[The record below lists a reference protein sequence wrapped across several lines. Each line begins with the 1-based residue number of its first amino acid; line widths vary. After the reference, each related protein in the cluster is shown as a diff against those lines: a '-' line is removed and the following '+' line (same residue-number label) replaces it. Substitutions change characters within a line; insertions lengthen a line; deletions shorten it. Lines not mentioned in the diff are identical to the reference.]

1 MFSFF
6 LNFLSTRISQIAIP
20 TIPARIPSKTE
31 EIPAISIASGIKSKQ
46 ATAVI
51 RPEASARM
59 ELRNRLLVFLKQIPI
74 TVTILPIIKK

>member
-31 EIPAISIASGIKSKQ
+31 EIPAISIASGIKSKHTMDIINPD
-46 ATAVI
+46 ANERI
-51 RPEASARM
+51 K
-59 ELRNRLLVFLKQIPI
+59 LRNFFDVFLNFIPI
-74 TVTILPIIKK
+74 IPP